1 MSHRYTSVGLLLLAL
16 AFGIVVPDRDARA
29 ETVTT
34 HPFRGVT
41 LHQRTETS
49 PRTMKVNV
57 LEIDLRAP
65 GIRFSVT
72 PPNGHL
78 PGETTLQTTRD
89 FLIAQHAQLA
99 INASFYKIIAK
110 RYGDS
115 EGYIAS
121 EGKIYSG
128 PSTRPSGSPSL
139 NISRDHVATILD
151 HPRGGPEPW
160 AGELFNAVSGN
171 ERIIRQGKNIATDA
185 RLHPRMA
192 AGVADDGHRLVI
204 VEIDGRQPRI
214 SEGATTIDIAN
225 ILLQYGG
232 TDAIN
237 LDGGGSATVAIAD
250 PSPRLLNTP
259 VGVRDI
265 PGSQR
270 KNACNVAIFAERE
283 RGTGYPPVS
292 SKNATK

>member
-1 MSHRYTSVGLLLLAL
+1 LVLCIHAPR
-16 AFGIVVPDRDARA
+16 ARA
-29 ETVTT
+29 DTVTT

-41 LHQRTETS
+41 LHQRKETS
-49 PRTMKVNV
+49 PRPMKVNV

-72 PPNGHL
+72 PPNGDL

-89 FLIAQHAQLA
+89 FLIEQHAQLA
-99 INASFYKIIAK
+99 INASFYKIIQK

-121 EGKIYSG
+121 EGKVYSG

-139 NISRDHVATILD
+139 NISRDNVATILD
-151 HPRGGPEPW
+151 HPRGSPEPS
-160 AGELFNAVSGN
+160 AGELFNTVSGN
-171 ERIIRQGKNIATDA
+171 ERIIKRGKNVAKDS

-192 AGVADDGHRLVI
+192 AGIGDGGRKLVI
-204 VEIDGRQPRI
+204 VDVDGRQRGI
-214 SEGATTIDIAN
+214 SEGATTIEMARF
-225 ILLQYGG
+225 LLEYGA

-237 LDGGGSATVAIAD
+237 LDGGGSATMVIAD
-250 PSPRLLNTP
+250 PSPRLINTP
-259 VGVRDI
+259 VGIKNI

-270 KNACNVAIFAERE
+270 KNACNLAIFAEPTR
-283 RGTGYPPVS
+283 
-292 SKNATK
+292 